1 MSFRYIRKQPAE
13 YRTQETCQSINQ
25 SAVLSDFHD
34 TQPEGQYSRK
44 SQLDFE
50 SCLWRIECRV
60 HDSRKYLRISQENY
74 FYKGD
79 NKGDDKES
87 YPDVI

>member
-1 MSFRYIRKQPAE
+1 MSFRYIRKQSAE

-25 SAVLSDFHD
+25 SAVLSDLHD
-34 TQPEGQYSRK
+34 TEPEGQYSGQ
-44 SQLDFE
+44 SQRYFE
-50 SCLWRIECRV
+50 SGFRRIECRV